1 MKAYFCVS
9 LLIFGF
15 SLPSWALKPADEEKS
30 SNESTAECTVDGHG
44 PYDLKYSKCMQLGS
58 DQAHTNC
65 VLNEKD
71 SKVEVQFSAAKNKK
85 TAFCIARP
93 KAGSED
99 CFEAKCTPPNDT
111 PQH

>member
-1 MKAYFCVS
+1 MKTYFRAS
-9 LLIFGF
+9 LLIVGF
-15 SLPSWALKPADEEKS
+15 SLPSWALKPAASEKPS
-30 SNESTAECTVDGHG
+30 SESTAECTVDGHG

-71 SKVEVQFSAAKNKK
+71 SKVKVQFSTAKNKK
-85 TAFCIARP
+85 TAVCIAKL

-99 CFEAKCTPPNDT
+99 CLDAECASGNDT